1 MSFRDEH
8 FEKKGDNLFQASVI
22 LSFRDGKDNKTL
34 VGKSTMPVKRR
45 WASWPWSPSWAWTPQ
60 SLKTGA
66 QKNLEIAEFMKD
78 GCYTYEKLQ
87 MKEEAKQAAL
97 SVFFKEVYG
106 YTDTSSIAVDEFDRP
121 LTGKTKPSSDCP
133 TIDLT
138 TQT

>member
-8 FEKKGDNLFQASVI
+8 FEKKGDSLFQASVI

-45 WASWPWSPSWAWTPQ
+45 WASWAWAPQ

-121 LTGKTKPSSDCP
+121 LTDKTRRSSDCL

-138 TQT
+138 TET